1 MSAPP
6 LSVRVLAMSG
16 AGTGEA
22 LEIEISM
29 ASTQPPQGEV
39 AVEGGYRQPFVGW
52 LQLLHILV
60 EVVAEPAEPIGP
72 PPP

>member
-1 MSAPP
+1 
-6 LSVRVLAMSG
+6 MSG
-16 AGTGEA
+16 AGAGEA
-22 LEIEISM
+22 MEIGITI
-29 ASTQPPQGEV
+29 ASTEPPQGEV

-72 PPP
+72 LPP